1 MFLIRIVSTFPGHA
15 RSFLLSW
22 LLFFIAGI
30 LFSQSETKSGILI
43 VRGFKNFKRN
53 ILLKMHGHK
62 FSLIFLFL
70 FFTKESTA
78 QKVPLDF
85 NLVSGTNGIS
95 LGKINGITQDKWGY
109 MWFVDQTNRCL
120 IRYDGY
126 RMKIFRNDPLDT
138 NSIDG
143 VNYECIAVDSNGGI
157 WVDAARGIDKY
168 DPYTGKFI
176 HFRYE
181 ITKASRKEIYNILI
195 DHLGT
200 VWVGTNSGLDRLDQ
214 KTGKF
219 IHYEHK
225 DNDSTSLSYNIVR
238 SLYEDRQGVLWI
250 GTGLAFLPLKG
261 GGLNRFDR
269 KTGTFTRYLHDPNNP
284 HSLIN
289 DKIRAIFEDSK
300 GIFWVGTQDDGLHIM
315 DRKTGSFTRLTY
327 DPNHPG
333 KLSRPPM
340 NKGNPM
346 DHITFVTEDL
356 TGAIWIGTYAAG
368 INRYDTVTKKV
379 THYQSGNGFPDS
391 SCWTSFLSHDGV
403 LWIST
408 ENSKLL
414 YRVDP
419 SHRSINS
426 ISTVDVARDFV
437 EDKKGYLWVATRG
450 NGLLKYDQHKNLIKQ
465 YKNDPSNPFSLNDNR
480 VNSLFQ
486 SQEDTIWVG
495 TWNGFRIFNKV
506 TQQFSTIPNSFNL
519 KDSIDNA
526 ITTIFRDKHGLMWFG
541 RWSGG
546 LIQYNP
552 KDNSFKHFYSNAKD
566 SASIGTNT
574 ITTILEDKSGVLWI
588 GGFGEAINR
597 LNRETGSFKHYM
609 SGSKIFNLYEDSRG
623 TLWAGTDNFLYRYN
637 QNEDR
642 FTSFFDPL
650 EEINSLSIMGIIE
663 DNSKDLWLKT
673 ESSIIKLNPITKE
686 TFIYGGRFGIR
697 PNSMAFFGGM
707 YKNEQG
713 QLYIGHDNGFYTF
726 FPDELAVK
734 PNLKIIITDLFI
746 NALPVL
752 PAKRSPIEKTVEDI
766 SDLDLKYNQNNIAF
780 DFAAIDYR
788 EPETTKYFTML
799 EGYDNVWR
807 KAVGEKSSTYF
818 HVPPG
823 NYVYRVRA
831 YNSEGVGAEKKIAI
845 RIYPPWWRAW
855 WFITSAIILLAASF
869 YLLIR
874 WRKFQVKLKR
884 TEKEKQLAELK
895 QKATTLEMQALRSQ
909 MNPHFIFNSLNS
921 INMFVLEN
929 NKLRASE
936 YLSKFSK
943 LVRLILQNSQE
954 ALIPLEREL
963 EALQLY
969 LELESLRFV
978 NTFEYK
984 IAVGDNV
991 DTAMLKVPP
1000 LIIQPYAENAIWHGL
1015 MQKEEKGHLEI
1026 EIYGEGEVLFYKITD
1041 DGIGRKKA
1049 AELKSKS
1056 VSRQKSMG
1064 MRITA
1069 DRIAMLQQES
1079 KTSITITDLV
1089 LADGNPGG
1097 TEVLIKIPVSY
1108 D

>member
-1 MFLIRIVSTFPGHA
+1 MLLLITQAVNGQR
-15 RSFLLSW
+15 
-22 LLFFIAGI
+22 
-30 LFSQSETKSGILI
+30 Q
-43 VRGFKNFKRN
+43 
-53 ILLKMHGHK
+53 
-62 FSLIFLFL
+62 
-70 FFTKESTA
+70 
-78 QKVPLDF
+78 PLNF
-85 NLVSGTNGIS
+85 NLVTGTNGIS
-95 LGKINGITQDKWGY
+95 LGKILGITQDKWGY

-120 IRYDGY
+120 IRFDGN
-126 RMKIFRNDPLDT
+126 RMKTYRNDPLDT

-143 VNYECIAVDSNGGI
+143 GDYDCIAADSTGGI
-157 WVDAARGIDKY
+157 WVDAARGVDKF

-176 HFRYE
+176 HFRYPP
-181 ITKASRKEIYNILI
+181 TKARRKHINNILI

-200 VWVGTNSGLDRLDQ
+200 VWMGTDVGLDRLDQ

-225 DNDSTSLSYNIVR
+225 NNDPTSLSYDIVR
-238 SLYEDRQGVLWI
+238 CLYEDHRGVLWI
-250 GTGLAFLPLKG
+250 GTGLPFLPLKG

-269 KTGTFTRYLHDPNNP
+269 KTGTFTRYMHDPNNP

-300 GIFWVGTQDDGLHIM
+300 GIFWIGTQGDGLHIM

-327 DPNHPG
+327 DPNHPE
-333 KLSRPPM
+333 KLSRPPV
-340 NKGNPM
+340 NKVNPM
-346 DHITFVTEDL
+346 DHITFITEDM

-368 INRYDTVTKKV
+368 INRYDPVTKKS

-391 SCWTSFLSHDGV
+391 TCWTSFLSHDGV

-408 ENSKLL
+408 ENSELL

-465 YKNDPSNPFSLNDNR
+465 YKNDPSNPFSLSDNR
-480 VNSLFQ
+480 VNCLFQ

-495 TWNGFRIFNKV
+495 TWNGVQIFNKV
-506 TQQFSTIPNSFNL
+506 TQQFSRIPDSLNL

-526 ITTIFRDKHGLMWFG
+526 TTTIYQDKQGVMWFG

-552 KDNSFKHFYSNAKD
+552 KDGSCKHYYSDPED

-574 ITTILEDKSGVLWI
+574 LTTILEDRSGALWV
-588 GGFGEAINR
+588 GGLGGINR

-609 SGSKIFNLYEDSRG
+609 SGSKILSLYEDSG
-623 TLWAGTDNFLYRYN
+623 GSLWAGTIHGLYRN
-637 QNEDR
+637 DQKEDR
-642 FTSFFDPL
+642 FINFFDPL
-650 EEINSLSIMGIIE
+650 AEIKSVAIEGIIE
-663 DNSKDLWLKT
+663 DNAKDVWLK
-673 ESSIIKLNPITKE
+673 SGSAIIKLNPVTKE

-697 PNSMAFFGGM
+697 PNSMFFFGGI
-707 YKNEQG
+707 YKNRQG
-713 QLYIGHDNGFYTF
+713 QIYVGHDNGFYTF
-726 FPDELAVK
+726 LPEEVAVK
-734 PNLKIIITDLFI
+734 TDLKITVTDLFI
-746 NALPVL
+746 NNLPVL
-752 PAKRSPIEKTVEDI
+752 PDKGNPIQKPVEEI
-766 SDLDLKYNQNNIAF
+766 RNLELKYNENNIAF
-780 DFAAIDYR
+780 NFSAIDYQK
-788 EPETTKYFTML
+788 PEATAYFTML
-799 EGYDNVWR
+799 ENYDNTWR
-807 KAVGEKSSTYF
+807 KAVGEKSSAYF
-818 HVPPG
+818 NVPPG
-823 NYVYRVRA
+823 TYVYRVRA
-831 YNSEGVGAEKKIAI
+831 YNSEGVKTEKAITI
-845 RIYPPWWRAW
+845 RIHPPWWLTW
-855 WFITSAIILLAASF
+855 WFRTSVIILLAATF

-874 WRKFQVKLKR
+874 WWLHRKFQLQLEG
-884 TEKEKQLAELK
+884 TEKEKQLAELN
-895 QKATTLEMQALRSQ
+895 QKATELEMQALRSQ

-921 INMFVLEN
+921 INMFILEN
-929 NKLRASE
+929 NKLQASE

-943 LVRLILQNSQE
+943 LIRLILQNSQE
-954 ALIPLEREL
+954 ASIPLEREL

-978 NTFEYK
+978 DKFEYK
-984 IAVGDNV
+984 IAVEDNI
-991 DTAMLKVPP
+991 DTTMLKVPP
-1000 LIIQPYAENAIWHGL
+1000 LIIQPYAENAVWHGL
-1015 MQKEEKGHLEI
+1015 MHLPERSPAARAPGDGTRAGKKEKGHLEI
-1026 EIYGEGEVLFYKITD
+1026 DVYREDEMLLYKIID

-1056 VSRQKSMG
+1056 ASTQKSMG

-1069 DRIAMLQQES
+1069 ERIAMLQQQN

-1089 LADGNPGG
+1089 LADGSPGG
-1097 TEVLIKIPVSY
+1097 TEVLIAIPVVY